1 MKIVGII
8 SMQRIYNYGSFLQAY
23 ALKRMIEKS
32 GNKVI
37 FLDYKV
43 EKPRNISEASFMNK
57 RMKQKIRLFIYK
69 ILNIFHALNEEQQHI
84 LAFRKMYDKNL
95 YERLGVSKKC
105 RKPVDTLVIGSDE
118 VFNCLQSN
126 INVGFSK
133 ELFGIGFEYKKK
145 ISYAAS
151 FGNTTIEKID
161 KEKVTTYIKKWLRDF
176 DSISVRDDNS
186 LKICKELQVPNVC
199 KNLDP
204 VLMYD
209 FKNEIIDQKTFIKEP
224 YMIVYAYANRI
235 NENEKNIIISY
246 AKKNNLALVSVG
258 GYQKFCD
265 YNIVLS
271 PLEVLGLFKNCSCV
285 VTDTFHGSILSII
298 NKKKFAVIVRTSKTG
313 NYGNSE
319 KIDDLLRTLKLT
331 DQVANYKNIEEI
343 LKKEINYDLVDTI
356 IEKERKKAR
365 DYLEYNL

>member
-1 MKIVGII
+1 
-8 SMQRIYNYGSFLQAY
+8 
-23 ALKRMIEKS
+23 
-32 GNKVI
+32 
-37 FLDYKV
+37 
-43 EKPRNISEASFMNK
+43 
-57 RMKQKIRLFIYK
+57 
-69 ILNIFHALNEEQQHI
+69 
-84 LAFRKMYDKNL
+84 
-95 YERLGVSKKC
+95 
-105 RKPVDTLVIGSDE
+105 
-118 VFNCLQSN
+118 
-126 INVGFSK
+126 
-133 ELFGIGFEYKKK
+133 
-145 ISYAAS
+145 
-151 FGNTTIEKID
+151 
-161 KEKVTTYIKKWLRDF
+161 
-176 DSISVRDDNS
+176 
-186 LKICKELQVPNVC
+186 
-199 KNLDP
+199 
-204 VLMYD
+204 
-209 FKNEIIDQKTFIKEP
+209 
-224 YMIVYAYANRI
+224 MIVYAYANRI